1 MGAVEE
7 IERGAPQ
14 NTLAPEKTTTDVS
27 KHEGFYVEFAEG
39 DSRDP
44 AQYTRFRKWCITL
57 TACAFSGMTAATSA
71 SFSMGITSMIRDL
84 RCTQFEATLAS
95 AIFLLFVAIVPLFT
109 SSFSEEFGRKP
120 VYLATA
126 LFVFV
131 FHIVTATAPSIQVV
145 VFARAMS
152 GAFGSTGATLVGG
165 SVADLW
171 LPHERGFP
179 MSAFAGASIASTGLG
194 PVIGGFIEA
203 NPHLEWRWIQWVHAI
218 VAGVYVL
225 VVLFVM
231 KETRSAVILRRLA
244 KKKRKETGD
253 QRYISRAEEQKQSLR
268 TMIWISCTRPL
279 YFLGTEPLV
288 ITFALYIFFVW
299 GVLFCL
305 IDSVSHTFETTY
317 GFDVSQTATVYLSLF
332 IGTVLGFFANMY
344 QDVLYRKYV
353 HRKGPE
359 ARLYIACVAALAIP
373 TGMFIFAWTSSPRIH
388 WVVPAVG
395 LMIFM
400 FAAYVAYLVV
410 FLYLA
415 DCYGTFASSANA
427 GQSLCRNFGGFVF
440 PLFSQK
446 MYNTLT
452 YRWSN
457 TLFGFIGVVMV
468 PIPFVLYRYG
478 AVLRRHSAASRK
490 ILEAEAAKS

>member
-1 MGAVEE
+1 
-7 IERGAPQ
+7 
-14 NTLAPEKTTTDVS
+14 
-27 KHEGFYVEFAEG
+27 
-39 DSRDP
+39 
-44 AQYTRFRKWCITL
+44 
-57 TACAFSGMTAATSA
+57 
-71 SFSMGITSMIRDL
+71 
-84 RCTQFEATLAS
+84 
-95 AIFLLFVAIVPLFT
+95 
-109 SSFSEEFGRKP
+109 
-120 VYLATA
+120 
-126 LFVFV
+126 
-131 FHIVTATAPSIQVV
+131 
-145 VFARAMS
+145 
-152 GAFGSTGATLVGG
+152 
-165 SVADLW
+165 
-171 LPHERGFP
+171 

-218 VAGVYVL
+218 VAGAYVL

-388 WVVPAVG
+388 WIVPAIG